1 MGNDEEF
8 LLYLKTD
15 ILNVFFILTS
25 ICIGAILMN
34 KFKNVPI
41 EEDTRIIF
49 QQEMKFGEYDVLYQ
63 TWTWDGIS
71 AESIIFSSE
80 DIPELKDQEIEKQV
94 RASPICKK
102 GSSITIKRTD
112 SGYTFINFN
121 FET

>member
-1 MGNDEEF
+1 MC
-8 LLYLKTD
+8 L
-15 ILNVFFILTS
+15 
-25 ICIGAILMN
+25 
-34 KFKNVPI
+34 I
-41 EEDTRIIF
+41 EENIRIIF
-49 QQEMKFGEYDVLYQ
+49 QQEVKFGEHDVLYQ
-63 TWTWDGIS
+63 KWTWDGIS